1 MKPKISEDQD
11 LDIILVKAKYTI
23 DKFGN
28 KIYDLNSIIKNFTE
42 ETQNLL
48 WKNASKNES
57 DRIRN

>member
-1 MKPKISEDQD
+1 MNPKISEDQD

-23 DKFGN
+23 DKFGK

-48 WKNASKNES
+48 WKNESKNEN
-57 DRIRN
+57 I